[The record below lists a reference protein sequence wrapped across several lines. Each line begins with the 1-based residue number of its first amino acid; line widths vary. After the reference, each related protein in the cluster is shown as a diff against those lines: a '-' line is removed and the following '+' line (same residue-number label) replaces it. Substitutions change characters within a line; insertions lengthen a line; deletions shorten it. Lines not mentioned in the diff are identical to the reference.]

1 MLVGYSSSS
10 EDENENVGSE
20 KRKIGSLQNDATLP
34 DCKRHKCSGPLNKF
48 LGKRDDLSS
57 HTCRSRLPVPG
68 SVLDMFKESGKDSLE
83 DPSKH
88 EGRIRSFSHE
98 RGNWATYVYLPYMP
112 DEGFVEL
119 AEKLTGT
126 AGARG
131 VALIRAEEFHISLSQ
146 TVVLRHHWIEPF
158 VVSLKTDLAN
168 CQKFVCVAERLNVY
182 TNQEKNRTFLGL
194 EVTTGHSQLLEV
206 VSNID
211 RTMREFSLSTFYEK
225 PSFHLSLAWC
235 VGDHT
240 EELTRMCSQ
249 ELQSL
254 LDDYEDSPFLLRVP
268 CEEIRCK
275 SGNKIFSFPMH

>member
-1 MLVGYSSSS
+1 
-10 EDENENVGSE
+10 
-20 KRKIGSLQNDATLP
+20 
-34 DCKRHKCSGPLNKF
+34 
-48 LGKRDDLSS
+48 
-57 HTCRSRLPVPG
+57 
-68 SVLDMFKESGKDSLE
+68 MFKESGKDSLE

-211 RTMREFSLSTFYEK
+211 RTMREFSLSTFYEFYIPFWTLLSLLYVKYTNVVVRQEHKMK